1 MYSPGKIPRT
11 AKREV
16 RKSQIDFFVKSK
28 ESENISRMQPAIDAF
43 DYLHESKPTSNMR
56 SNIYSMYIFFIHRKH
71 ILLGLRLTSFCYQ
84 HFSKCSCIPLYSVK
98 YYDIKICNFKT
109 MF

>member
-28 ESENISRMQPAIDAF
+28 ESGNISRMQPASMHLTT
-43 DYLHESKPTSNMR
+43 YMNQNQLR

>member
-28 ESENISRMQPAIDAF
+28 ESGNISRMQPAIDAF
-43 DYLHESKPTSNMR
+43 DYLHESKPTAQQHLFYVYFFHS
-56 SNIYSMYIFFIHRKH
+56 SQTYSTWLEVDI
-71 ILLGLRLTSFCYQ
+71 ILLSTFFQMLLHPTLLC
-84 HFSKCSCIPLYSVK
+84 KVL
-98 YYDIKICNFKT
+98 
-109 MF
+109 